1 MDIEQVTANFTR
13 NNFLTTYFATAAEA
27 ADYLDKAIDG
37 TTVGFGD
44 SETLLGMH
52 LVERLSKHN
61 KEVLHPMLSRR
72 QGGDFQQTA
81 LACLHTEIFL
91 TSVNGASETGCMVNI
106 DARGNRVA
114 GSLFGHKKV
123 YFVFGVNKL
132 RPTLEEAIARAR
144 NIASPLNVIRH
155 GLKTPC
161 AIKKDKCYDCAS
173 PERLCN
179 ALVVYYKKMKAME
192 MEVVIIGEELGY

>member
-1 MDIEQVTANFTR
+1 MELEQVIANFTK
-13 NNFLTTYFATAAEA
+13 NNFKTTYFATAEEA
-27 ADYLDKAIDG
+27 AVYLDKEIDN

-44 SETLLGMH
+44 SETLLGMGM
-52 LVERLSKHN
+52 VERLSKHN
-61 KEVLHPMLSRR
+61 VEVLHPMLSRR

-91 TSVNGASETGCMVNI
+91 TSVNAASETGCMVNI
-106 DARGNRVA
+106 DARGNRIA

-132 RPTLEEAIARAR
+132 RPTLEEAVARAR

-155 GLKTPC
+155 ELKTPC
-161 AIKKDKCYDCAS
+161 AVKKDKCYDCSS
-173 PERLCN
+173 PDRLCN

-192 MEVVIIGEELGY
+192 MEVVIIGEALGY